1 MKTPLA
7 KDIFDSIWNI
17 LERYCILLYRGTL
30 RETVHRKNRKQ
41 IPLIRSGSIL
51 VDLDRLRLCTFSLPF
66 TLDPKIVHSFPF
78 RAPRYFPVSILFDIL
93 LQIER
98 FLALPPSEK
107 RSWNA
112 FKIGS
117 RSSSTNGPFP
127 PCVYLFHSI
136 RRQRA
141 AILLF
146 QIIQLVVSTERKY
159 FGETDYKSICHFA
172 SLNVN
177 NSRESA
183 FKIKIQY
190 SILDENG

>member
-7 KDIFDSIWNI
+7 KDIFDSTWNI

-98 FLALPPSEK
+98 FLAPSLREK
-107 RSWNA
+107 VLECIQNWISFEFYERSFSSMRVFVSFDSTA
-112 FKIGS
+112 ESSDPSLSDYSTCRFDGKKIFW
-117 RSSSTNGPFP
+117 RNR
-127 PCVYLFHSI
+127 L
-136 RRQRA
+136 
-141 AILLF
+141 
-146 QIIQLVVSTERKY
+146 
-159 FGETDYKSICHFA
+159 
-172 SLNVN
+172 
-177 NSRESA
+177 
-183 FKIKIQY
+183 
-190 SILDENG
+190 